1 MQAVIICG
9 GKGLRLKSITK
20 NKPKALAKFNKIE
33 NLACQI
39 NMLKK
44 NGVNNFLFLVNN
56 FEKEISSFLKK
67 KYHKKFIICK
77 DKNYFGTGG
86 AIYSAK
92 KRLHNNFLIV
102 YSDLYFNFNF
112 KNFVKYSKKKKAILS
127 CVVHANDHPIDSDTV
142 FYNINK
148 EDCSWK
154 NGKETF
160 TRKELKHFIKK
171 RFKIAQNLG

>member
-33 NLACQI
+33 NLARQI

-67 KYHKKFIICK
+67 KI
-77 DKNYFGTGG
+77 
-86 AIYSAK
+86 S
-92 KRLHNNFLIV
+92 
-102 YSDLYFNFNF
+102 
-112 KNFVKYSKKKKAILS
+112 
-127 CVVHANDHPIDSDTV
+127 
-142 FYNINK
+142 
-148 EDCSWK
+148 
-154 NGKETF
+154 
-160 TRKELKHFIKK
+160 
-171 RFKIAQNLG
+171 